1 MLKLRIFLLIIGV
14 YGVATSCYYD
24 VEEEIYPT
32 LECVTE
38 NVNYSDEVLSIIS
51 TNCYSCHNAAS
62 NFGNVTL
69 EGYSAL
75 KTYVDDG
82 RLLGVI
88 RHESGFSPMPKNQPQ
103 LVECDIAKIEAWVAA
118 GAPNN

>member
-1 MLKLRIFLLIIGV
+1 MRSGLLFLLILSAV
-14 YGVATSCYYD
+14 SACYYD

-32 LECVTE
+32 LECNTL
-38 NVNYSDEVLSIIS
+38 NINYSEEVLSIIS
-51 TNCYSCHNAAS
+51 NNCYICHSAAS

-69 EGYSAL
+69 EGYTAL
-75 KTYVDDG
+75 KTYVDNG

-103 LVECDIAKIEAWVAA
+103 LVECDIAKIETWINE
-118 GAPNN
+118 GALNN